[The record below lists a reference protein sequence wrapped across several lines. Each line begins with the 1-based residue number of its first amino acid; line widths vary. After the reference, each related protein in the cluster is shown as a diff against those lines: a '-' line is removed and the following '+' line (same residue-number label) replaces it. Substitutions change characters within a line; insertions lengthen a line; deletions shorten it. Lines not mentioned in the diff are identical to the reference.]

1 MVTHL
6 LEITGRAR
14 QYVID
19 SMFTMMKIL
28 FVSGFSILSNTVDS
42 ATSRVISLSRIISHS
57 LQSALTLNIYSFL
70 NYHAASSVLVG

>member
-6 LEITGRAR
+6 LEVTGRAR
-14 QYVID
+14 LYIIG
-19 SMFTMMKIL
+19 SIFTMMKI
-28 FVSGFSILSNTVDS
+28 FVSGFSTLSNTVDS
-42 ATSRVISLSRIISHS
+42 ATSRLISLSRIISHS